1 MTPTS
6 GPSAGAAGPGTTERD
21 SARVSGVVRY
31 WAAAREAAGTDSEP
45 FTAATLADLLAG
57 AVDARGGAAAGG
69 AALAHVLARSS
80 FLVDGD
86 PVGTREHAAVRFDD
100 GAVVEVL
107 PPFAGG

>member
-1 MTPTS
+1 MTATS
-6 GPSAGAAGPGTTERD
+6 VPDTHASNTAADAALP
-21 SARVSGVVRY
+21 SGVIRY

-45 FTAATLADLLAG
+45 FVASTLADALAH

-69 AALAHVLARSS
+69 GALAHVLARCSI
-80 FLVDGD
+80 VIDGD
-86 PVGTREHAAVRFDD
+86 PVGTRDHANVKLAE